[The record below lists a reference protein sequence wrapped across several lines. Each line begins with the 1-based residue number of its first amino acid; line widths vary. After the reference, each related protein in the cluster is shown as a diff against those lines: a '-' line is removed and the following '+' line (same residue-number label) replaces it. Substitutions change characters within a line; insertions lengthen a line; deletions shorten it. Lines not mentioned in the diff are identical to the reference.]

1 MITGS
6 ELFERAL
13 AGCSRVSVRRA
24 QNHAGQRFL
33 VAASL
38 DYFGSELAYTASPAR
53 THWSFL
59 LPRFLMN
66 EFAGWFVQKV
76 VLAARIVAS
85 KSVGHPTHTVA
96 ELQRQIHDDLR
107 RQHPE
112 WIEPGGESPMCDFYE
127 ARLRRLLETC
137 ARSGPAEA
145 A

>member
-1 MITGS
+1 MI
-6 ELFERAL
+6 FEWGTHVNIISAQS
-13 AGCSRVSVRRA
+13 SRI
-24 QNHAGQRFL
+24 
-33 VAASL
+33 
-38 DYFGSELAYTASPAR
+38 TASPAR
-53 THWSFL
+53 TASPAPTASPARTNWSFL
-59 LPRFLMN
+59 LKRFLMN
-66 EFAGWFVQKV
+66 KPARWFVQKV
-76 VLAARIVAS
+76 VLVARIVAS

-96 ELQRQIHDDLR
+96 ELQRQIHEDLR